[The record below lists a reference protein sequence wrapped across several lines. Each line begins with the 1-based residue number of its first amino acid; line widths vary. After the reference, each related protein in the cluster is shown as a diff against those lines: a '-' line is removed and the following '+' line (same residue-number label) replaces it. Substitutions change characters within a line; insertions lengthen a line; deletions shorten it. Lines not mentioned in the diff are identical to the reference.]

1 MIRGTYS
8 FTYAGKYNFYKN
20 ELIEKPATSLVT
32 DHPDIKTKCEDP
44 SKPILILEMAKKDL

>member
-32 DHPDIKTKCEDP
+32 DHPDIKTRCEDP